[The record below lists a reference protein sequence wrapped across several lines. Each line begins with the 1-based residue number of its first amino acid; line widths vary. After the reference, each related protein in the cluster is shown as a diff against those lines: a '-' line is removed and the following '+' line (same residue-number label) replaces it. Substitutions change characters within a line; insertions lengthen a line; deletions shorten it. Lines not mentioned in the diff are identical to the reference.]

1 MVQNE
6 ITFIRISD
14 EFKVFVFHPQIS
26 QFRVFKSV
34 TPFDRRVT
42 ALAWHPK
49 EPTLCAVGSKGG
61 DLLLWN
67 YVKDEFQSLL
77 VIINTVQH

>member
-1 MVQNE
+1 MIWSYRRSEAGPKNQLLHFQV
-6 ITFIRISD
+6 
-14 EFKVFVFHPQIS
+14 S

-42 ALAWHPK
+42 ALAWHPS

-77 VIINTVQH
+77 VIKLQTLNLL

>member
-1 MVQNE
+1 
-6 ITFIRISD
+6 
-14 EFKVFVFHPQIS
+14 
-26 QFRVFKSV
+26 V

-67 YVKDEFQSLL
+67 YVNDEFQSLL
-77 VIINTVQH
+77 VIISVLVMIIVL